1 MLYSQSIALIWH
13 SISLDIYHD
22 ITEIPSDSEVKK
34 LYFVTWHFFSS
45 DSAQHLDTESNSRQM
60 QPDAP
65 SNQPMQP
72 QTLAHFQSIGS
83 TEVELPHT
91 RQTQLC
97 NQLSK
102 CCLDVLWCFTPEN
115 NSLQSCNFR
124 KHYLFPCESCLSHI
138 YMNLE
143 KSNFCP
149 LPPTFSDLTNME
161 INTTR
166 RVQIGFS
173 GILHFGLSVPVISSR
188 SKHFLSMIVDHHSN
202 SSFHIKFSLTL
213 SSSHWTFSFCKYNCK
228 LAIIIRQLY

>member
-1 MLYSQSIALIWH
+1 
-13 SISLDIYHD
+13 
-22 ITEIPSDSEVKK
+22 
-34 LYFVTWHFFSS
+34 
-45 DSAQHLDTESNSRQM
+45 M

-97 NQLSK
+97 NQLGK

-115 NSLQSCNFR
+115 NSLQWCNFR
-124 KHYLFPCESCLSHI
+124 KHNLFPCESRLSHI

-143 KSNFCP
+143 KSNFSS
-149 LPPTFSDLTNME
+149 LPPTFSHLTGME
-161 INTTR
+161 INMTR

-173 GILHFGLSVPVISSR
+173 GILHFGLSVPVRSSG
-188 SKHFLSMIVDHHSN
+188 SKHFLSMAVDHHSN
-202 SSFHIKFSLTL
+202 SCPLILNSVQPSLLLIGINFSV
-213 SSSHWTFSFCKYNCK
+213 YNC
-228 LAIIIRQLY
+228 